1 MPRFHCPG
9 PLHTGDLIDL
19 PGGATRHV
27 QVLRLQPG
35 MALTLFDGDAGDR
48 EFEAIVTRM
57 GRSDVQVE
65 IGEEHRVS
73 REAARAIHLAVGMP
87 ANERMDWLVE
97 KAVELGAASIQP
109 LITSRSVLRMAGD
122 RAAKKVAHW
131 QAIAVAA
138 CEQCGRNRVPPVH
151 AVLLL
156 PEWLR
161 LGRDAGQTW
170 MLSLREGSVA
180 LGSQPASDQPVTFLS
195 GPEGGLT
202 AEEENAA
209 QAAGF
214 QAVSLGPRILRAET
228 AALAALSAMTSLN

>member
-1 MPRFHCPG
+1 M
-9 PLHTGDLIDL
+9 
-19 PGGATRHV
+19 
-27 QVLRLQPG
+27 
-35 MALTLFDGDAGDR
+35 
-48 EFEAIVTRM
+48 
-57 GRSDVQVE
+57 
-65 IGEEHRVS
+65 
-73 REAARAIHLAVGMP
+73 
-87 ANERMDWLVE
+87 
-97 KAVELGAASIQP
+97 
-109 LITSRSVLRMAGD
+109 
-122 RAAKKVAHW
+122 
-131 QAIAVAA
+131 
-138 CEQCGRNRVPPVH
+138 H